1 MRLESRLRYMRI
13 VSLYLS
19 IYLGCASDVL
29 SAIIL
34 FLTICFSEI
43 EPSRG
48 GDHSLAATRH
58 HDDDGTTTRPSMCLR
73 CLEPLS
79 KSDAGYLPITTHQRR
94 IRLLCAGRVVLAEE
108 FGVWRVE
115 MEAPIRW
122 CSQLVAN
129 QSGFATSSWRRRDVA
144 NGGLHHVIEQVPSSR
159 RFTAWKRRAASR
171 RLIEADHHLVWFHP
185 DPFVTSHWQHRSEC
199 CFCSVAV

>member
-13 VSLYLS
+13 VSLS

-34 FLTICFSEI
+34 FLTIICFSEI
-43 EPSRG
+43 EPSR

-58 HDDDGTTTRPSMCLR
+58 HDDDVTTTRPSMCLR

-94 IRLLCAGRVVLAEE
+94 IMLEE
-108 FGVWRVE
+108 FGGWR
-115 MEAPIRW
+115 
-122 CSQLVAN
+122 
-129 QSGFATSSWRRRDVA
+129 
-144 NGGLHHVIEQVPSSR
+144 
-159 RFTAWKRRAASR
+159 WKPR
-171 RLIEADHHLVWFHP
+171 
-185 DPFVTSHWQHRSEC
+185 
-199 CFCSVAV
+199 